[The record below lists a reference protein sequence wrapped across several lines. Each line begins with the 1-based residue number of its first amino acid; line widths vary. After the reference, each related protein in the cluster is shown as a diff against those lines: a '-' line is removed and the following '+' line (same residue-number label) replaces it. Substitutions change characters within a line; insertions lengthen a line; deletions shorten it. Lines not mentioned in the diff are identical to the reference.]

1 MEVLVM
7 LQNYIKLVAG
17 NNYYKLSRTANYA
30 GKSIKAEI
38 TFNKIVNAAKNSSK
52 ICGDQD
58 VSLYNLPQD
67 LSHIAQYSSLM
78 VSDLYADDYF
88 NKDVVLSF
96 NNVLIQTFDDEF
108 ECECFSKLVEAKGS
122 SIEELLSSLETMDV
136 DEWNA
141 FMNLVNKF
149 AKNPINLTKIVKK
162 PIFLSEIGGIFNE
175 DGEFYAINAEQP
187 GSYELAYILGYYIP
201 EFPTK
206 FLAHKDAKDIHLR
219 TYFNE
224 KVGV

>member
-224 KVGV
+224 KAGV